1 MKQLERQ
8 LKKILNMYNKKK
20 ARMKE
25 HRLRVVTPI
34 EIAIHCS
41 VPESMGLIEHL
52 LAFSMDR

>member
-1 MKQLERQ
+1 MSLKQLERQ

-25 HRLRVVTPI
+25 HTLRVVTPI

-41 VPESMGLIEHL
+41 VPESMGFIEHL
-52 LAFSMDR
+52 MAF